1 MIEWK
6 ILLAK
11 RTFLASCRRRTFM
24 TVILKV
30 YQKCLP
36 FLFLPVCLPTTKYF
50 IVVSQV
56 FIQQKILEEFEMR
69 IKIKNKA
76 FDCEKLA
83 RKLARNEA

>member
-1 MIEWK
+1 MENIARK
-6 ILLAK
+6 ADLSCLLPQENFYDCHFK
-11 RTFLASCRRRTFM
+11 SLS
-24 TVILKV
+24 KV
-30 YQKCLP
+30 
-36 FLFLPVCLPTTKYF
+36 LFAIAVCLPTTKYF